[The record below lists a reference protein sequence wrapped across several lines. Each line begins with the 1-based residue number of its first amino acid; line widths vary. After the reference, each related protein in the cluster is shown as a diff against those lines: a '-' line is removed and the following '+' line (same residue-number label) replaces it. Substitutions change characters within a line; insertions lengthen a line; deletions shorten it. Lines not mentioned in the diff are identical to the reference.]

1 MGAVGCVVMAV
12 ASAWAPLQPE
22 LIDTGAACQMA
33 PCGTLEDP
41 ERWRRSWW
49 LWSVG
54 ALATAVAAAFVLTPR
69 QPDSRGVLLLV
80 MSALLV
86 VVPLAML
93 AFLLSVLTSVHG
105 VAYRRGVGS
114 ALLACGARFVGPWP
128 TGLRPRCLSATM
140 ARHVHAHRG

>member
-1 MGAVGCVVMAV
+1 MLGAVGFVVMAV

-33 PCGTLEDP
+33 QCGTLEDP

-69 QPDSRGVLLLV
+69 QPYSSGVVLLV
-80 MSALLV
+80 MSAVLV

-93 AFLLSVLTSVHG
+93 AFLLSVLTSVQG
-105 VAYRRGVGS
+105 VATVAVLVPLIVLALLGAWVRGRPPAAVPKRDRGS
-114 ALLACGARFVGPWP
+114 A
-128 TGLRPRCLSATM
+128 RPRA
-140 ARHVHAHRG
+140 